1 MPEKKILAENLKQL
15 RHIHNLSQFEFAYEC
30 GISQEA
36 ISLLERG
43 KGNPTLESLQLIA
56 AYSGYTVSELL
67 SPIKN
72 IKENEK

>member
-1 MPEKKILAENLKQL
+1 MPEKKILADNLKRL
-15 RHIHNLSQFEFAYEC
+15 RQMRHLSQFEFAYEC

-43 KGNPTLESLQLIA
+43 KGNPTLESLQLLA

-67 SPIKN
+67 SPLENNKEKN
-72 IKENEK
+72 K